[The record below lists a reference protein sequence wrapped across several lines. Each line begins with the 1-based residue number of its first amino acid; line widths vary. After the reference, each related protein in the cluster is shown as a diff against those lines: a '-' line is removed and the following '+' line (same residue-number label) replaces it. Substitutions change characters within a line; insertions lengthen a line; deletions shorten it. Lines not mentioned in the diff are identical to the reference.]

1 MREQQIYNLE
11 IAYELLDYLLENPEL
26 RFIQA
31 LWALGIVNGADKFHE
46 PSKKTLERVNLR
58 KNIEKER
65 RQNAEPPKTS
75 EKGEEA
81 AKEELGAVARVSKIK
96 KGCPR
101 KARKPRYNF

>member
-31 LWALGIVNGADKFHE
+31 LWALGIVNGTDRFHE
-46 PSKKTLERVNLR
+46 PSKKTLERVHLR

-65 RQNAEPPKTS
+65 RLHAEPQKTS
-75 EKGEEA
+75 EKSKEA
-81 AKEELGAVARVSKIK
+81 VKEELGAVAKVPKVK
-96 KGCPR
+96 KRGPR
-101 KARKPRYNF
+101 KA